1 MKLAFLRDME
11 AHNQRVTRFHQ
22 FTVHEGKTHP
32 IEVELEK
39 VVGDGGSDEVE
50 VKAVK
55 AKYLTK
61 VILSVLVSGFYLFVC
76 SQMLIVRMGCDGG
89 RSAVQ
94 LFLEMQHG
102 V

>member
-55 AKYLTK
+55 AVKATK
-61 VILSVLVSGFYLFVC
+61 VILSVLVSNCLSAHRCLSFVWDV
-76 SQMLIVRMGCDGG
+76 MADVRQSNYSWRCNMM
-89 RSAVQ
+89 SK
-94 LFLEMQHG
+94 
-102 V
+102 